1 MDDKIRGE
9 KWIKR
14 QLSESEQGDECNSPR
29 WNSFGWGIQKT
40 KSAVSWIFG
49 GAFRLRSGAESTAKT
64 MQEPTGP
71 EQLNGSKVQKPNEA
85 GITDE
90 GVKDGEKDDQKDILI
105 DKLMPEAGETKKSMI
120 TDQEC
125 KRSEITQD
133 FAGRLESRA
142 RADIHQFIEPQRL
155 ETVQARPKINDE
167 FDDLL
172 FHFSYFHGR
181 FLRRSGDYLVRKSE
195 EEGEEYILV
204 SVAVLLEYKKDGTE
218 DLDENFGNDEPVRIE
233 DHVVR
238 REKNGRVSIEHE
250 HAFESLGDLLGFY
263 ILNPKKLSLNI
274 KLKRGCYTRMFQF
287 RERQIIRIKT
297 LHSGN
302 FGEVFL
308 ADVWS
313 FGMIGQKAAVK
324 ALKKDSPKLREQSE
338 SFVEEAR
345 LMLTLS
351 HEHIIET
358 YGWMLDIQPF
368 MIVMEYMEGGSL
380 ETYLLKSSEEP
391 NIQQLLKFGLEAA
404 EGLTYLHEMGIIHR
418 NVSARNCLLTADH
431 KLKLCNFDLA
441 VAGPVYYMMKGEI
454 LPTRYLSPET
464 LAIFLFLHASDTFA
478 FGNLLYELFSNGQM
492 PYENLTSA
500 EARQKILEG
509 EMNDL
514 EETCAPPALRQFIQD
529 NLWAYEMKTRGP
541 PATGEHSL
549 VTELL
554 TIPGRPGSGCPG
566 ATATRSVAPRQ
577 QHCLRRKKMDDKIRG
592 EKWIK
597 RQLSE
602 SEQGDECNSPR
613 WNSFGWGIQK
623 TKSAVSWIFGG
634 AFRLRSGA
642 ESTAKTMQE
651 PTGPEQLNGS
661 KVQKPN
667 EAGITDEGVKDG
679 EKG

>member
-1 MDDKIRGE
+1 
-9 KWIKR
+9 
-14 QLSESEQGDECNSPR
+14 
-29 WNSFGWGIQKT
+29 
-40 KSAVSWIFG
+40 
-49 GAFRLRSGAESTAKT
+49 
-64 MQEPTGP
+64 
-71 EQLNGSKVQKPNEA
+71 
-85 GITDE
+85 
-90 GVKDGEKDDQKDILI
+90 
-105 DKLMPEAGETKKSMI
+105 MPEAGETKKSMI

-155 ETVQARPKINDE
+155 ETVQISQKIPEDFLNS
-167 FDDLL
+167 FC
-172 FHFSYFHGR
+172 YFHGL
-181 FLRRSGDYLVRKSE
+181 FLRRSGDYLVRKVE
-195 EEGEEYILV
+195 EEGEEYILI

-218 DLDENFGNDEPVRIE
+218 DLDKNFGKDEPVRIM
-233 DHVVR
+233 DHAVR
-238 REKNGRVSIEHE
+238 RVKKGVSIEHE
-250 HAFESLGDLLGFY
+250 HVFACLKDLLIFY
-263 ILNPKKLSLNI
+263 MFNPKKLSLNI
-274 KLKRGCYTRMFQF
+274 KLRRGCGTRVFQF

-345 LMLTLS
+345 LMLTLK
-351 HEHIIET
+351 HEHVIAM
-358 YGWMLDIQPF
+358 YGWMLDVQPF

-431 KLKLCNFDLA
+431 KLKLCNFGLA

-529 NLWAYEMKTRGP
+529 NLWAYEMKTRSRMNEVVVFLKKTYR
-541 PATGEHSL
+541 AFKKE
-549 VTELL
+549 TEE
-554 TIPGRPGSGCPG
+554 
-566 ATATRSVAPRQ
+566 TASKDEPRLPKKGK
-577 QHCLRRKKMDDKIRG
+577 LRRRTPAN
-592 EKWIK
+592 
-597 RQLSE
+597 RQEIMEELFPIMEE
-602 SEQGDECNSPR
+602 SAN
-613 WNSFGWGIQK
+613 
-623 TKSAVSWIFGG
+623 
-634 AFRLRSGA
+634 
-642 ESTAKTMQE
+642 
-651 PTGPEQLNGS
+651 
-661 KVQKPN
+661 N
-667 EAGITDEGVKDG
+667 E
-679 EKG
+679 